1 MNNAAT
7 IGKNIFRSENSA
19 IVMSAIIGF
28 GFALLF
34 GRASFLNNCIVLKGP
49 NAEELKAVYR
59 IEDSCY
65 KYRRM
70 PINCPAI

>member
-1 MNNAAT
+1 MNSAKN
-7 IGKNIFRSENSA
+7 IGKNLFHSENSA

-28 GFALLF
+28 GLALLF

-49 NAEELKAVYR
+49 NAEELKSVYR
-59 IEDSCY
+59 IEDNCY

-70 PINCPAI
+70 PINCNN